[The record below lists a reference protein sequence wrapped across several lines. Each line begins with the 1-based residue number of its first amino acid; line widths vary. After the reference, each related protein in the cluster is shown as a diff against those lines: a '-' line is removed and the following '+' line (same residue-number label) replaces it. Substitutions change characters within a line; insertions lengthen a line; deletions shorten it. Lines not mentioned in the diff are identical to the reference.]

1 MSFYEVQF
9 PSTISYGAV
18 GGPGFKTDVVVVAS
32 GAEQRNVT
40 WAQARRRYDVAHAAR
55 EPTAS
60 DAVKAFFHAMSGRAH
75 GFRFK
80 DWTDFSA
87 TASEGKFTQI
97 DSTHFQAV
105 KRYSTSGGQTYD
117 RNIQKGI
124 ATWSI
129 TSGTVSAI
137 DYNTGIVTMTSG
149 TPTAWA
155 GSFDVPCRFDTDEL
169 SGVIIDKSS
178 AGLIVGWQSITIVE
192 IRV

>member
-9 PSTISYGAV
+9 PSAISYGAV
-18 GGPGFKTDVVVVAS
+18 GGPAFLTDVVVVNS

-40 WAQARRRYDVAHAAR
+40 WAQGRRRYDVAHAAR

-60 DAVKAFFHAMSGRAH
+60 DAVKAFFHAMNGRGH

-80 DWTDFSA
+80 DWTDYSA
-87 TASEGKFTQI
+87 TASEGKFSLLTP
-97 DSTHFQAV
+97 TTFQAY
-105 KRYSTSGGQTYD
+105 KRYTTSGGQTYD
-117 RNIQKGI
+117 RIIQKGI

-129 TSGTVSAI
+129 TGGTLSAI

-155 GSFDVPCRFDTDEL
+155 GSFDVPCRFDADEL
-169 SGVIIDKSS
+169 TGVIIDKSS
-178 AGLIVGWQSITIVE
+178 AGLIVGWQSIPIVE

>member
-9 PSTISYGAV
+9 PSAISYGAV
-18 GGPGFKTDVVVVAS
+18 GGPAFKTDVVVVSS
-32 GAEQRNVT
+32 GAETRNVT

-60 DAVKAFFHAMSGRAH
+60 DAVKAFFHAMSGKAH

-80 DWTDFSA
+80 DWTDFSTVA
-87 TASEGKFTQI
+87 ADGKFTSLGGTQY
-97 DSTHFQAV
+97 QAY
-105 KRYSTSGGQTYD
+105 KRYTTSGGQTYD
-117 RNIQKGI
+117 RIIQKGI
-124 ATWSI
+124 ATWTI
-129 TSGTVSAI
+129 TGGTGVSV
-137 DYNTGIVTMTSG
+137 DYNTGIVTSTGAPS
-149 TPTAWA
+149 AWA

-178 AGLIVGWQSITIVE
+178 AGLIVGWSSIPIVE